1 MFVNIKI
8 GRKFMLWL
16 IDRIVLGYYDRRKEL
31 KIVDIKN
38 VEMFGFCIFIE
49 FIIYCLIEDKY
60 YLFYILEYR
69 MLFVVFKNRIIIYN
83 NLGKF

>member
-69 MLFVVFKNRIIIYN
+69 MLFAVFKNRIIIYN